1 MIFFVVQSSPSIAR
15 RQVWCRGCVVEVVAE
30 LSSIVAWHGQQT
42 IDGEKP
48 SIRTT
53 KEKEF
58 VERIKSDSV
67 FENEKSFS
75 GSILFDFVFPT
86 GNDFLCS
93 TILAEHR
100 EASVKVSRRHR
111 GLGLLGDKT
120 KTKES
125 WLDFVSNPPTDSFFD
140 S

>member
-1 MIFFVVQSSPSIAR
+1 M
-15 RQVWCRGCVVEVVAE
+15 CHRGAAKHRKVVAE

-86 GNDFLCS
+86 GDDFLCR
-93 TILAEHR
+93 IAHR
-100 EASVKVSRRHR
+100 RASRGVKQGVADVSRMCQP
-111 GLGLLGDKT
+111 GVAD
-120 KTKES
+120 
-125 WLDFVSNPPTDSFFD
+125 VSSKVNNKRKRVCWKNKIRFCF
-140 S
+140 